1 MRIYAPQSKASC
13 EDSLKCADMVSRP
26 SRSELSKYWTLDPD
40 TVFLNHGSFG
50 ACPEVILNEQERL
63 RRQLETDPVQFMEVD
78 ARELWTQAL
87 STLSDFMNADS
98 EGMTFVTNATS
109 GVNTILR
116 SLDLQADDEI
126 IISDHSYQACW
137 NAVDFVTNRTG
148 AKTVVVPIPFPTESD
163 EQVIEAILNHVTER
177 TRLALIDTVTS
188 PTGLRMPF
196 EKLVTELQSRDIDVL
211 LDAAHGPG
219 IVPLDIKK
227 LQPAYITGNAH
238 KWLCTPKGSAFLHI
252 REDRRER
259 IRPLSISHGASVPG
273 TAEESFRFEFD
284 WTGTQDPTA
293 WLCIPQAIEFL
304 GGMLEGGWPA
314 IMEHNRQLVL
324 SGRELLL
331 RALGLQPPS
340 PDSMIVGLA
349 AVPLPGKGTL
359 TSSALEPDPLHTLLL
374 EKYSIQVAV
383 FGWPHHDSRYLR
395 VTAHLYNSIE
405 EYEYLAQALKQ
416 EL

>member
-1 MRIYAPQSKASC
+1 M
-13 EDSLKCADMVSRP
+13 
-26 SRSELSKYWTLDPD
+26 
-40 TVFLNHGSFG
+40 
-50 ACPEVILNEQERL
+50 
-63 RRQLETDPVQFMEVD
+63 
-78 ARELWTQAL
+78 
-87 STLSDFMNADS
+87 
-98 EGMTFVTNATS
+98 
-109 GVNTILR
+109 
-116 SLDLQADDEI
+116 
-126 IISDHSYQACW
+126 
-137 NAVDFVTNRTG
+137 
-148 AKTVVVPIPFPTESD
+148 
-163 EQVIEAILNHVTER
+163 
-177 TRLALIDTVTS
+177 ALIDTVTS

-219 IVPLDIKK
+219 IVPLDIEK

-304 GGMLEGGWPA
+304 GGLLQGGWPA
-314 IMEHNRQLVL
+314 IMEHNRQLAL

-331 RALGLQPPS
+331 KALGIPSPS

-359 TSSALEPDPLHTLLL
+359 TASALEPDPLHTLLL
-374 EKYSIQVAV
+374 EKYRIQVPV

-395 VTAHLYNSIE
+395 IAAHLYNSIE
-405 EYEYLAQALKQ
+405 EYEYLAQVLKQ

>member
-40 TVFLNHGSFG
+40 IVFLNHGSFG

-87 STLSDFMNADS
+87 SILSDFMNADS

-148 AKTVVVPIPFPTESD
+148 AKTVVVPIPFPTKSD
-163 EQVIEAILNHVTER
+163 EQVIEAFLDYVTER

-196 EKLVTELQSRDIDVL
+196 ERLVAELQSRDIDVL
-211 LDAAHGPG
+211 LDAGHGPG

-273 TAEESFRFEFD
+273 TAEERYRFEFD

-314 IMEHNRQLVL
+314 IMEHNKQLVL
-324 SGRELLL
+324 SGRKRLLK
-331 RALGLQPPS
+331 ALGIPSPS

-359 TSSALEPDPLHTLLL
+359 TASVLEPDPLHTLLL
-374 EKYSIQVAV
+374 EKYRIQVPV

-395 VTAHLYNSIE
+395 IAAYLYNSIE

>member
-1 MRIYAPQSKASC
+1 VRIYAPQSKASC
-13 EDSLKCADMVSRP
+13 EDSLKCADMVPRP
-26 SRSELSKYWTLDPD
+26 SRSELSKHWTLDPN

-163 EQVIEAILNHVTER
+163 EQVIAAILNHVTER

-196 EKLVTELQSRDIDVL
+196 EKLVT
-211 LDAAHGPG
+211 
-219 IVPLDIKK
+219 
-227 LQPAYITGNAH
+227 
-238 KWLCTPKGSAFLHI
+238 
-252 REDRRER
+252 
-259 IRPLSISHGASVPG
+259 
-273 TAEESFRFEFD
+273 
-284 WTGTQDPTA
+284 
-293 WLCIPQAIEFL
+293 
-304 GGMLEGGWPA
+304 
-314 IMEHNRQLVL
+314 
-324 SGRELLL
+324 
-331 RALGLQPPS
+331 
-340 PDSMIVGLA
+340 
-349 AVPLPGKGTL
+349 
-359 TSSALEPDPLHTLLL
+359 
-374 EKYSIQVAV
+374 
-383 FGWPHHDSRYLR
+383 
-395 VTAHLYNSIE
+395 
-405 EYEYLAQALKQ
+405 
-416 EL
+416 